1 MREIRIKYSEAEA
14 VLTQL
19 QAAAQTIEPSMPTNI
34 SGQNVL
40 DTVEKLNAISQSLQQ
55 ALTTYQ
61 RLLIKNGQSAKDS
74 IQMMRETDEK
84 IAHGMVR

>member
-14 VLTQL
+14 ALTQL
-19 QAAAQTIEPSMPTNI
+19 QAAAQTIEPSMPTDI

-55 ALTTYQ
+55 ALATYQ
-61 RLLIKNGQSAKDS
+61 RLLIKNGQAAKDS

>member
-14 VLTQL
+14 ALTQL
-19 QAAAQTIEPSMPTNI
+19 QAAAQTIEPSMPTDI

-40 DTVEKLNAISQSLQQ
+40 DTVEKLNSISQSLQQ

-61 RLLIKNGQSAKDS
+61 RLLIKNGQAAKDS

-84 IAHGMVR
+84 IAHRMVR